1 MSNLDL
7 AIDNTPGV
15 EEVTE
20 ILRKMLI
27 DRGEIEDHQLATAD
41 QMEETFISLLGN
53 MAHTCDASGFD
64 FGHALFVASVHYN
77 YEAGCTGTQSF
88 SKRES

>member
-27 DRGEIEDHQLATAD
+27 DRGEIDEHQLATAD

-64 FGHALFVASVHYN
+64 FGHALFVASVHYTFESN
-77 YEAGCTGTQSF
+77 NGTQAF